1 MSELGSSHS
10 TVLAEEANDAR
21 EVLHMRVLPDAQVGR
36 TDAAL
41 GDDRGG
47 FREHGGC
54 PANGASAQVDE
65 MPVVG
70 KAVFAGVLAHRRNR
84 DAVTK
89 MNIAN
94 LECVEQI
101 HGLWMISGGDAV
113 QSTSSIGNSPT
124 FWKGILM
131 ISTFHWTQL
140 DVTLFSNA
148 EASKDPVENVV
159 ARGCPRD
166 LVKRPQGAVKIEQ
179 QHLVRRLDADGAG
192 RRVQRTQRVVD

>member
-1 MSELGSSHS
+1 
-10 TVLAEEANDAR
+10 VLAEEANDAR
-21 EVLHMRVLPDAQVGR
+21 EVLHIASFQMPRSEGLMRPSGTTAVASVS
-36 TDAAL
+36 TVA
-41 GDDRGG
+41 
-47 FREHGGC
+47 C

-70 KAVFAGVLAHRRNR
+70 QSRLRWSTRTSEKR

-113 QSTSSIGNSPT
+113 QSTSSIGTLPLFGRESS
-124 FWKGILM
+124 L

-159 ARGCPRD
+159 ARVAP
-166 LVKRPQGAVKIEQ
+166 VISSS
-179 QHLVRRLDADGAG
+179 G
-192 RRVQRTQRVVD
+192 RKAP